1 MSSNKKRYLITSALP
16 YINTVKHLG
25 NLVSSL
31 LPADIYARYLR
42 QRGEEV
48 LAICGTDDHG
58 TPAEVSALQAGI
70 PVEEFVEQM
79 FMKQKEIYERF
90 GLSYD
95 LFSRTHT
102 PENHEM
108 TQHLFLKLYEN
119 GFIKEKEIQ
128 SLFCNNCQRNL
139 PDRFVIGTCPKCKYE
154 DARGDQC
161 ENCSK
166 VLDGIDLIDPSCVI
180 CGKTNTEIRK
190 STHLFLDLGGLEKEV
205 KNWIDSHK
213 NWPKTTSSI
222 ANSWIRDG
230 LRPRSISRDLKW
242 GIPIPLDGY
251 RDKVFYVWFDAPI
264 GYISITMEW
273 AKKQG

>member
-1 MSSNKKRYLITSALP
+1 MAKKIKRYLITSALP
-16 YINTVKHLG
+16 YVNTVKHLG

-48 LAICGTDDHG
+48 LAVCGTDDHG
-58 TPAEVSALQAGI
+58 TPAEVSALEAGM

-79 FMKQKEIYERF
+79 YMKQKEIYEQF

-102 PENHEM
+102 KENFEM
-108 TQHLFLKLYEN
+108 TQHLFIKLYEN

-128 SLFCNNCQRNL
+128 TLYCKNCKRNL
-139 PDRFVIGTCPKCKYE
+139 PDRFVIGTCPHCKYE
-154 DARGDQC
+154 HARGDQC

-166 VLDGIDLIDPSCVI
+166 VLDGIDLINPRCII
-180 CGKTNTEIRK
+180 CGKNDTEIK
-190 STHLFLDLGGLEKEV
+190 TSKHLFLDLGGLEEEIKTWL
-205 KNWIDSHK
+205 NSHK
-213 NWPKTTSSI
+213 DWPKTTLSI
-222 ANSWIRDG
+222 ANSWIKEG
-230 LRPRSISRDLKW
+230 LKPRCISRDLKW

-251 RDKVFYVWFDAPI
+251 RDKVF
-264 GYISITMEW
+264 
-273 AKKQG
+273 